1 MFGGSLLVG
10 LWLMLGALGSMRAA
24 AAIGGPFHLED
35 QQGISVTEAALKGR
49 PTILFFGFT
58 HCPDICPTT
67 LFEISEMLRALGPD
81 ADRLNTWFVSVDPE
95 RDTRAV
101 MAEYL
106 TGFDPHIRGLTGTPD
121 ELKSLL
127 QGYKVYARK
136 VPLAA
141 GDYTVDH
148 TASVYL
154 MNRES
159 TFVSSFN
166 LKRPLQAAV
175 ADLRRFF

>member
-1 MFGGSLLVG
+1 
-10 LWLMLGALGSMRAA
+10 
-24 AAIGGPFHLED
+24 PFHLED

-154 MNRES
+154 MNREG

>member
-1 MFGGSLLVG
+1 M
-10 LWLMLGALGSMRAA
+10 
-24 AAIGGPFHLED
+24 
-35 QQGISVTEAALKGR
+35 
-49 PTILFFGFT
+49 
-58 HCPDICPTT
+58 
-67 LFEISEMLRALGPD
+67 
-81 ADRLNTWFVSVDPE
+81 DPE

-154 MNRES
+154 MNREG